1 MYHMYSA
8 APYGAKELEIL
19 HAQFPEV
26 WNNIQHLKFPG
37 RTTPHPDCEHVVRLV

>member
-1 MYHMYSA
+1 MYSA

-26 WNNIQHLKFPG
+26 WNNLGSGILEPHEILRMRLKQNA
-37 RTTPHPDCEHVVRLV
+37 